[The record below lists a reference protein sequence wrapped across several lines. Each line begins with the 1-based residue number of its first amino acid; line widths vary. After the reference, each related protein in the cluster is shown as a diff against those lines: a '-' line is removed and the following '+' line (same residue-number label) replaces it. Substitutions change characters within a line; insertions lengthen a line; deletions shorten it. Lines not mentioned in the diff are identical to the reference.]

1 MIHTIATGV
10 SGSVSSLPVTLAPS
24 FPLSGTMQ
32 HPTLGQVRYQLT
44 EVSDDPDQQVAD
56 TIALMREYANADGRA
71 YPLYADMTRAQQI
84 NPAAEPLGNTFEY
97 LRRNGTRGMRF
108 VRDEVTG
115 APFEAMQ
122 APGGWRPVVETLM
135 RPFDQAVSSAPQGDC
150 DDFSMYGAAHLV
162 ALGIPCS
169 FATVA
174 ADGAMPD
181 QFTHVYLVAYPKAG
195 PYAGMRVPLDLSHG
209 PQLGWEVPNR
219 YGKFQEWPINR
230 GLGLLGIG
238 AVAGGAYL
246 LYRALKRRAS

>member
-1 MIHTIATGV
+1 M
-10 SGSVSSLPVTLAPS
+10 TLAPS
-24 FPLSGTMQ
+24 FPLSGVIE

-56 TIALMREYANADGRA
+56 TIALMKQYASADGGT
-71 YPLYADMTRAQQI
+71 PILYSDV
-84 NPAAEPLGNTFEY
+84 AAARQTGEPLTDTFNY

-108 VRDEVTG
+108 TRDEDTG

-135 RPFDQAVSSAPQGDC
+135 RPYDQALTPYPQGDC
-150 DDFSMYGAAHLV
+150 DDFSMYGAAHLAASGV
-162 ALGIPCS
+162 PCS

-174 ADGAMPD
+174 ADGNSPD
-181 QFTHVYLVAYPKAG
+181 LYTHVYLVAYPKDG

-219 YGKFQEWPINR
+219 YGKYCEWPVNR
-230 GLGLLGIG
+230 GMGLLGLG
-238 AVAGGAYL
+238 ALAGGAYL
-246 LYRALKRRAS
+246 LYRALKGRAN